1 MRPLLRKISRVVLV
15 FICAV
20 TVAPLLAAAI
30 APSPQADGV
39 SMSWEGLTAIGG
51 AVLAAIAVMAIV
63 WRGGQLSNQLES
75 AQGLASELD
84 KKVGELEGKIDSLTR
99 VIYEMRGAMQ
109 ADRDRGRIPLRPPL
123 GENP

>member
-109 ADRDRGRIPLRPPL
+109 ADRDRGRIPSRQPL